1 MILRVTVNDNDFS
14 LKIKNILENIKTYIY
29 DYFIRNNVDFDTYR
43 KFNLLIN
50 PNVSINITDAG
61 KQFVLD
67 IITKVFKSVIQ
78 RVETDNNIEYY
89 EKHLDIRI
97 VDCYT
102 DKWENGEVLY
112 YFSNHDVVLQ
122 N

>member
-14 LKIKNILENIKTYIY
+14 LEIKNILENIKTSIY

-50 PNVSINITDAG
+50 PNASIKKTDAE
-61 KQFVLD
+61 KQFVVD
-67 IITKVFKSVIQ
+67 IVTKVFKSVIQ
-78 RVETDNNIEYY
+78 RVETDNNIKYY

-102 DKWENGEVLY
+102 EKWENGEVLY
-112 YFSNHDVVLQ
+112 YFSTHDVVLQ